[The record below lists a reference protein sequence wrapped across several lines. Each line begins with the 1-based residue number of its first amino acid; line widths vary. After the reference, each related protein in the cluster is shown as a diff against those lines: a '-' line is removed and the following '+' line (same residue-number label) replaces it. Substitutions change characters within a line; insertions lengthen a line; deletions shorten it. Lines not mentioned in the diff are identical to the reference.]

1 MFLLTSFD
9 SFCQRTQSIE
19 QKRVYEKNPETT
31 RGKKEIQGKG
41 LYQILRWLK
50 PAACRKMF
58 KN

>member
-19 QKRVYEKNPETT
+19 QKCIYEKNPKTT
-31 RGKKEIQGKG
+31 RGKKEMGKG
-41 LYQILRWLK
+41 LYQILRRLK
-50 PAACRKMF
+50 PAACKKMF